1 MIKNGWYCCPY
12 CGKKLFP
19 VEPDTT
25 AHNLPQRCKACKRQ
39 LYVNIPPVPSAKVP
53 SADCPN
59 PKRGCGRSAL
69 LFSRKEGAV

>member
-25 AHNLPQRCKACKRQ
+25 AHNLPQKCRACRHELK
-39 LYVNIPPVPSAKVP
+39 VNIPPEPSAIES
-53 SADCPN
+53 SAD
-59 PKRGCGRSAL
+59 
-69 LFSRKEGAV
+69 

>member
-25 AHNLPQRCKACKRQ
+25 AHNLPHKCRACKHE
-39 LYVNIPPVPSAKVP
+39 LKVNIPPVPSAKVP
-53 SADCPN
+53 SAD
-59 PKRGCGRSAL
+59 
-69 LFSRKEGAV
+69 

>member
-25 AHNLPQRCKACKRQ
+25 AHNLPHKCRACKAESEYSTRAKRH
-39 LYVNIPPVPSAKVP
+39 
-53 SADCPN
+53 
-59 PKRGCGRSAL
+59 
-69 LFSRKEGAV
+69 

>member
-39 LYVNIPPVPSAKVP
+39 LYAVSYTHLTLPTT
-53 SADCPN
+53 
-59 PKRGCGRSAL
+59 
-69 LFSRKEGAV
+69 SRV

>member
-53 SADCPN
+53 SA
-59 PKRGCGRSAL
+59 G
-69 LFSRKEGAV
+69 